1 MKAALWMRTVIIGAM
16 ASVVA
21 ACASIGRPEGGPRDE
36 TPPEFVRSTPAPGS
50 TGVDRNRIDIFF
62 NENVKLEDIQN
73 KLVVSPAQM
82 QQPVA
87 RANGRRVTLELRD
100 SLRDS
105 TTYTIDFSDAVRDLN
120 EGNILDGFAMD
131 FSTGSTI
138 DTLRISGMVF
148 QAENLEPAQG
158 MVVGVYSNLAD
169 SAIRTLP
176 LERVAK
182 TNQLG
187 QFTIRGLKPGTY
199 QIFAIDDR
207 NRDWHWD
214 RSEAVAFSSVT
225 LSPGVEPV
233 EVADTL
239 QGSEHQDSI
248 VFRTAYHYMP
258 DDVLLT
264 WFNEKFRPQY
274 LRDYERT
281 DRRRVTLKF
290 GSPSDTLPEIT
301 VLNGPAA
308 NRRLSDISVLEA
320 REGLD
325 SLVYWISDTA
335 VVAQDSL
342 LVAARYQKTDTLDRL
357 VWTSDTL
364 KLFVRGTTRQ
374 QEKDAAKAWE
384 EHLKKREKDQKEFP
398 DSVFPPLVPK
408 VEKVEFKLKSGG
420 SQHLHKPAQF
430 EVNIP
435 IGAIDSTMWRLE
447 MAVDTLWNPVEAT
460 LAVDSANIRL
470 YNLSA
475 QWAEGAKYRF
485 VADSAAISD
494 IYGHVN
500 PPVKSEFTAKL
511 GEDYGNVFFDITDI
525 AQIPDSAQLVVEL
538 LDNSDK
544 PVASTVVRDGRATF
558 NFVDP
563 ATYYARAYIDLNRN
577 GEWDTGELASHRQ
590 PEDVFYF
597 SKKIQLRKNWDID
610 QDWALF
616 ELPVDAQKP
625 DDVKRNKPK
634 TKGRNSES
642 DDYDEDEYYDESG
655 FGNTG
660 FDVENS
666 WGNGA
671 QYNNARR
678 NSNRRARP
686 GMRGAGSDQLAR

>member
-1 MKAALWMRTVIIGAM
+1 MRTVIIGAM

-225 LSPGVEPV
+225 LSPGVVPV

-264 WFNEKFRPQY
+264 LVTNVPE
-274 LRDYERT
+274 LRGPDRVVAALREECPEVTSIVQNVNTRRT
-281 DRRRVTLKF
+281 NAILGKQNRTLWGTGVMHDKLLGCTF
-290 GSPSDTLPEIT
+290 EIGPSSFYQTNPEQT
-301 VLNGPAA
+301 EVLYQLALDAADLEGGMSVLDAYCGTGTIGICAAAA
-308 NRRLSDISVLEA
+308 NSV
-320 REGLD
+320 
-325 SLVYWISDTA
+325 
-335 VVAQDSL
+335 
-342 LVAARYQKTDTLDRL
+342 
-357 VWTSDTL
+357 
-364 KLFVRGTTRQ
+364 
-374 QEKDAAKAWE
+374 
-384 EHLKKREKDQKEFP
+384 
-398 DSVFPPLVPK
+398 
-408 VEKVEFKLKSGG
+408 
-420 SQHLHKPAQF
+420 
-430 EVNIP
+430 
-435 IGAIDSTMWRLE
+435 
-447 MAVDTLWNPVEAT
+447 
-460 LAVDSANIRL
+460 
-470 YNLSA
+470 
-475 QWAEGAKYRF
+475 
-485 VADSAAISD
+485 
-494 IYGHVN
+494 
-500 PPVKSEFTAKL
+500 
-511 GEDYGNVFFDITDI
+511 
-525 AQIPDSAQLVVEL
+525 
-538 LDNSDK
+538 
-544 PVASTVVRDGRATF
+544 
-558 NFVDP
+558 
-563 ATYYARAYIDLNRN
+563 
-577 GEWDTGELASHRQ
+577 
-590 PEDVFYF
+590 
-597 SKKIQLRKNWDID
+597 
-610 QDWALF
+610 
-616 ELPVDAQKP
+616 
-625 DDVKRNKPK
+625 
-634 TKGRNSES
+634 SES
-642 DDYDEDEYYDESG
+642 SCSHSASSG
-655 FGNTG
+655 LMTSVSG
-660 FDVENS
+660 S
-666 WGNGA
+666 R
-671 QYNNARR
+671 YRIL
-678 NSNRRARP
+678 SIC
-686 GMRGAGSDQLAR
+686 AGSSSPASRR